1 TVRAARPGSRWSEWG
16 SPRRPDH
23 KHSWRSVSTR
33 GPHKDGGTGPK
44 RRTEGVPCA
53 VATWATPVSPHT
65 SNLAWATNRTSRSM
79 SVRPARTETFTDP
92 AAHATCSAVA
102 RSSAEPVRRTL
113 NPRSPRYRT
122 TRANRRR
129 GHCREADAAPGCT
142 ITVCSETSVGP
153 GQGQRRSSGSVDTP
167 YHSNKAHHSL
177 ASWTGPGHGAL
188 VVDAGPP
195 HSWAQS
201 SSGARA
207 RRASV
212 LCGP

>member
-1 TVRAARPGSRWSEWG
+1 MCLWRCLDRRCSVERRTRSQARHTWSTVRAARPGSRWSEWG

-79 SVRPARTETFTDP
+79 SVRPARTETFADP

-122 TRANRRR
+122 TRANRRG
-129 GHCREADAAPGCT
+129 GHCREIDAAPGCT

-153 GQGQRRSSGSVDTP
+153 GQGRSEEHTSELQSRFD
-167 YHSNKAHHSL
+167 
-177 ASWTGPGHGAL
+177 L
-188 VVDAGPP
+188 VCRLLLE
-195 HSWAQS
+195 Q
-201 SSGARA
+201 
-207 RRASV
+207 
-212 LCGP
+212 

>member
-1 TVRAARPGSRWSEWG
+1 
-16 SPRRPDH
+16 
-23 KHSWRSVSTR
+23 
-33 GPHKDGGTGPK
+33 
-44 RRTEGVPCA
+44 
-53 VATWATPVSPHT
+53 
-65 SNLAWATNRTSRSM
+65 
-79 SVRPARTETFTDP
+79 
-92 AAHATCSAVA
+92 
-102 RSSAEPVRRTL
+102 
-113 NPRSPRYRT
+113 
-122 TRANRRR
+122 NRRG

-212 LCGP
+212 LCGPRPCRFTASSGAGPGHDGVRSGSVGTTLQFSPACSISSPYQAGAARKRVCPGKADSRARNAGTPVTKSPRPSERAASNTGASTIPPSSPTTNPSAPPRNTAPWHGTPGDQHTKTFSDVRSW